1 MKTWDAKTLKTWV
14 LSMMFLVFNTALFLQ
29 WLYCV
34 VVADQF
40 VQCLILN
47 STLIMCNIS
56 IYIFSAT

>member
-1 MKTWDAKTLKTWV
+1 
-14 LSMMFLVFNTALFLQ
+14 MMFLVFNTALYLQ
-29 WLYCV
+29 PLYCV

>member
-1 MKTWDAKTLKTWV
+1 MSFIND
-14 LSMMFLVFNTALFLQ
+14 VFSFQYWLFLQ
-29 WLYCV
+29 RLYCV